1 MNKTVN
7 LDHVLNEII
16 SHAKTAKTTDI
27 IKGISDR
34 LVTRGT
40 ITPKQA
46 CWILDQITINN
57 TVLQDIYTVTEKKT
71 SLPDQEWALKRL
83 IELVNTREQAAQDHY
98 DRLFVIQN
106 LERIDT
112 ALQDIYTHLNYNATT
127 KK

>member
-16 SHAKTAKTTDI
+16 SQAKTAKTTDI

-46 CWILDQITINN
+46 CWILDQAAVSR
-57 TVLQDIYTVTEKKT
+57 TVLQDIWTVTEKKT

-83 IELVNTREQAAQDHY
+83 TDQVNKLEQADQDHY

-112 ALQDIYTHLNYNATT
+112 ALQDIYNHLNHRITE
-127 KK
+127 KR